1 MVKYS
6 CERCGKEFSQKS
18 HYNSHDRSK
27 TPCGNNTNK
36 IKEPVDKAVKK
47 KEKKLNKK
55 LTVENKKVNVNALV
69 MDNINN
75 KSPLRYP
82 GGKTRACK
90 KLETIMKEHFN
101 ISDYDNLI
109 SPFFGGGSFEF
120 HIQNNYKLNIIAND
134 KFTPLYNFWNICKNN
149 KKKLCDELTKKI
161 NMIDKDLFTSLRKQ
175 IIGEKNILNQ
185 SIMYFIINRC
195 SFSGA
200 TLSGGFSLEA
210 SKKRFTQSSIER
222 IKKLNLRKFNIYNL
236 DFEDFINTNQDKK
249 NLIFLDPP
257 YYLEKASTL
266 YGNNGDMHDTFN
278 HKKLYKCLSTK
289 QNWFMTYNNCE
300 YIRKL
305 YKDFKIIE
313 TSWSYGMNKSKK
325 SSEIVIICYN

>member
-6 CERCGKEFSQKS
+6 CERRGKGFSQKS
-18 HYNSHDRSK
+18 HYDSHNRRK
-27 TPCGNNTNK
+27 TPCENNADK
-36 IKEPVDKAVKK
+36 IKAVE
-47 KEKKLNKK
+47 EKSEELNNNKRI
-55 LTVENKKVNVNALV
+55 VENEEVIVKTSLMNP
-69 MDNINN
+69 ISN

-90 KLETIMKEHFN
+90 KLETIIKEHFDT
-101 ISDYDNLI
+101 SDFDNLI

-120 HIQNNYKLNIIAND
+120 HIQNNYQLNIIAND
-134 KFTPLYNFWNICKNN
+134 KFTPLYNFWNISKNN
-149 KKKLCDELTKKI
+149 KENLCAELTKKI
-161 NMIDKDLFTSLRKQ
+161 DMIDKDDFTCLRKQ
-175 IIGEKNILNQ
+175 IMEEKNEMNQ

-210 SKKRFTQSSIER
+210 SKKRFTKSSIER
-222 IKKLNLRKFNIYNL
+222 IKKLDLRKFNIYNL
-236 DFEDFINTNQDKK
+236 DFEDFINTNQDTK

-266 YGNNGDMHDTFN
+266 YGNNGDMHDTFD
-278 HKKLYKCLSTK
+278 HDKLYKCLSTK
-289 QNWFMTYNNCE
+289 QKWFMTYNNCE
-300 YIRKL
+300 YIKNL

-313 TSWSYGMNKSKK
+313 TSWNYGMNKTKK
-325 SSEIVIICYN
+325 SSEIVVIG

>member
-1 MVKYS
+1 M
-6 CERCGKEFSQKS
+6 
-18 HYNSHDRSK
+18 
-27 TPCGNNTNK
+27 
-36 IKEPVDKAVKK
+36 I
-47 KEKKLNKK
+47 
-55 LTVENKKVNVNALV
+55 VENEKVNHNTEV

-101 ISDYDNLI
+101 ISDFDNLI

-120 HIQNNYKLNIIAND
+120 HIQNNYKLKIIAND

-149 KKKLCDELTKKI
+149 KEKLCDELTKKI
-161 NMIDKDLFTSLRKQ
+161 NMIDKDEFTYLREQ
-175 IIGEKNILNQ
+175 IMGEENILNQ

-200 TLSGGFSLEA
+200 TLSGGFSVEA

-222 IKKLNLRKFNIYNL
+222 IKNLNLRKFNIYNL
-236 DFEDFINTNQDKK
+236 DFEEFINTNQDTK
-249 NLIFLDPP
+249 NIVFLDPP

-266 YGNNGDMHDTFN
+266 YGNNGDMHDIFDHN
-278 HKKLYKCLSTK
+278 KLYKCLSTK

-300 YIRKL
+300 YIKNL

-325 SSEIVIICYN
+325 SSEIVIIG